1 MKTAILYWGRPLWDL
16 RNSDGEYMSKLIF
29 NFDMPSGTSGLN
41 GLNICKADN
50 TVPETFS
57 KKDLLIE

>member
-1 MKTAILYWGRPLWDL
+1 
-16 RNSDGEYMSKLIF
+16 MSKLIF

-57 KKDLLIE
+57 KKDLLIEQKFVKTKIGYFIKFII